1 MGLSRTAKI
10 LLAALLVAAAGFAWV
25 NFFNQDQF
33 TETPQPAISTPSV
46 AAPSVPAALL
56 GQSGDA
62 AQPDTADAT
71 DGATVETQVAGDSA
85 DVEVPTA
92 DGASEPVA
100 VDASDETSAVATDV
114 PTGAV
119 AAPPVVVTQTPSVV
133 TRDLVVG
140 ELPFLVTAPPVAQV
154 ASVDDTTASANR
166 PVATQRTSV
175 NPFSPI
181 LVQSPAVAPG
191 AVFAEQTDAIDIV
204 TDAGQPSQAAVIT
217 DVPVN
222 TSGSTASSSTSTT
235 AVAPPPAAPAPRTV
249 APATSASG
257 ALPRP
262 LPSGTLPVTPE
273 ILREAR
279 APQQVAETPAA
290 PVDLGTLAA
299 IRVPDEPEAQDPFP
313 TTETETDETQVAV
326 TTPDVLGTDR
336 PNEPAA
342 VATETPATV
351 TPTPSLPLAVGGDP
365 LSRYLRDNNVR
376 FTGSVLGPLSVGVFR
391 SARFSEPVVLTL
403 GQPLPDT
410 DIILSDLRGYEARF
424 SMGDTTQTLSL
435 DLRR

>member
-33 TETPQPAISTPSV
+33 AETPQPPAITTPTV

-56 GQSGDA
+56 GQSAETAAPDATVTPESAVVESEGASDAVVVVADDA
-62 AQPDTADAT
+62 APEDTARSAE
-71 DGATVETQVAGDSA
+71 ADSA
-85 DVEVPTA
+85 APT
-92 DGASEPVA
+92 V
-100 VDASDETSAVATDV
+100 VVT
-114 PTGAV
+114 
-119 AAPPVVVTQTPSVV
+119 APPVVVTQSPSVV

-140 ELPFLVTAPPVAQV
+140 ELPFLVTAPPVAETATVEDQ
-154 ASVDDTTASANR
+154 TASANR
-166 PVATQRTSV
+166 PPTTQRTSV

-181 LVQSPAVAPG
+181 LVQSPAPAPG
-191 AVFAEQTDAIDIV
+191 AVFAQETDVIDIV
-204 TDAGQPSQAAVIT
+204 TDAGQPTQEAVIT
-217 DVPVN
+217 DVPVSGA
-222 TSGSTASSSTSTT
+222 SGSSNTASTT
-235 AVAPPPAAPAPRTV
+235 AVAPPPAAPAPRPV

-279 APQQVAETPAA
+279 APQQVAETPA

-299 IRVPDEPEAQDPFP
+299 IRVPDEPEAQEPFP
-313 TTETETDETQVAV
+313 TTESETDETQVAV

-342 VATETPATV
+342 VATETPTTV

-410 DIILSDLRGYEARF
+410 EIILSDLRGYEARF

>member
-10 LLAALLVAAAGFAWV
+10 LLAALLVAAAGFAWI

-33 TETPQPAISTPSV
+33 ADTPQPPPVTTPSV

-56 GQSGDA
+56 GQGSETPAAAGSEDAGVTGSVDA
-62 AQPDTADAT
+62 APDA
-71 DGATVETQVAGDSA
+71 VVVGD
-85 DVEVPTA
+85 EA
-92 DGASEPVA
+92 DGAGAVTVTTGDDTATVTEDAVVVTPEPA
-100 VDASDETSAVATDV
+100 VDVS
-114 PTGAV
+114 
-119 AAPPVVVTQTPSVV
+119 APPVVVTQAPTVV

-140 ELPFLVTAPPVAQV
+140 DLPFLVTSPPVAETV
-154 ASVDDTTASANR
+154 TTEDSTAGANR
-166 PVATQRTSV
+166 PAATQRASV

-181 LVQSPAVAPG
+181 IVQSPTPT
-191 AVFAEQTDAIDIV
+191 AVFAQEPEDVIEIV
-204 TDAGQPSQAAVIT
+204 TDAGQPAAVIT
-217 DVPVN
+217 DVPV
-222 TSGSTASSSTSTT
+222 TSAGSSTTSASTT

-249 APATSASG
+249 APATSSAA

-279 APQQVAETPAA
+279 APQQVAETPT

-299 IRVPDEPEAQDPFP
+299 IRVPDEPEPQEPLP
-313 TTETETDETQVAV
+313 TTDSGEPDDTQTAV

-342 VATETPATV
+342 VAPEPATTV
-351 TPTPSLPLAVGGDP
+351 TPAPTLPLAVGGDP

-391 SARFSEPVVLTL
+391 SARFTEPVVLTL
-403 GQPLPDT
+403 GQTLPDT

-424 SMGDTTQTLSL
+424 SLGDTTQTLSL